1 MFSDKL
7 KKIADQLSELT
18 IVEAAALS
26 KFLEEEWG
34 VTAAA
39 PVAAAGAAAAGG
51 AEEKDEFDVLL
62 VEAGAKK
69 IDVIKLIRSATGLG
83 LVEAKAI
90 ADGASAAGAPI
101 KSGMPADEAQKL
113 IDDIAA
119 VGGKA
124 IKK

>member
-1 MFSDKL
+1 MVSDKL
-7 KKIADQLSELT
+7 KDIAKQLSELT
-18 IVEAAALS
+18 IVEAASLS

-39 PVAAAGAAAAGG
+39 PVAAAGAAGPAA

-62 VEAGAKK
+62 VDAGAKK
-69 IDVIKLIRSATGLG
+69 IDVIKVIRAATGLG

-90 ADGASAAGAPI
+90 ADGASAAGILI
-101 KSGMPADEAQKL
+101 KAAVPTADAQKL
-113 IDDIAA
+113 VDDIAA
-119 VGGKA
+119 IGGKA